1 MIKSV
6 LDVKDDNP
14 MPKGSITGPHFNR
27 SILILTPQRA
37 LKFTATTQE
46 RHYIW
51 LTALSFLSH
60 SPISMNDL
68 APMPPMPPEVQSE
81 HNSSPAASLGGS
93 LRRRPIR
100 DSIRIAKGSSQRP
113 NFRSFTIDG
122 IATTS
127 EYAEYDS
134 RPGTTEQY
142 DPINDAALPPVI
154 RRYHNRNR
162 SNTAPK
168 PTGSAFRAF
177 LSRDTPT
184 PTNAPSIAITSEIQI
199 SDRGPPT
206 PSLGVPSMPSSRR
219 GSDASAFDRPP
230 LGQPINNIGNQE
242 GSLRFFDATS
252 NSSHAAS
259 MTMRMDAF
267 MAEQQRQAM
276 MRGPPPRSA
285 LRNMRLGR
293 PSMRNLK
300 DPNTSS
306 WVQNENAGYVRD
318 SMSPVDSIA
327 LSTPTEARFSETIT
341 RGNEAGGY
349 QRVF

>member
-1 MIKSV
+1 
-6 LDVKDDNP
+6 
-14 MPKGSITGPHFNR
+14 MPKGSVIGPHFNR

-68 APMPPMPPEVQSE
+68 APMPPMPPDVRSE
-81 HNSSPAASLGGS
+81 HTTSPAASLGGS

-100 DSIRIAKGSSQRP
+100 DSIRIAKGSNQRP
-113 NFRSFTIDG
+113 NFRSFTTDG
-122 IATTS
+122 IPTTS
-127 EYAEYDS
+127 EHAEYDS

-142 DPINDAALPPVI
+142 DPINDAALPPVV

-168 PTGSAFRAF
+168 PTASAFRAF
-177 LSRDTPT
+177 LSRDLPT
-184 PTNAPSIAITSEIQI
+184 PTTPSLPHIAMTSEIHI
-199 SDRGPPT
+199 AAPPT
-206 PSLGVPSMPSSRR
+206 PTLGLPSRPSSRR
-219 GSDASAFDRPP
+219 GSEASAFDRP
-230 LGQPINNIGNQE
+230 LGQPNNNIGPPDINT
-242 GSLRFFDATS
+242 RFFDTTS

-267 MAEQQRQAM
+267 MAEQQRQAA
-276 MRGPPPRSA
+276 MRGPPARGS
-285 LRNMRLGR
+285 LRNLRLGR

-300 DPNTSS
+300 DPSTSS
-306 WVQNENAGYVRD
+306 WVHNDGMGYPRD
-318 SMSPVDSIA
+318 SMSPVDSLTFSA
-327 LSTPTEARFSETIT
+327 LSTPTELKFGETFQH
-341 RGNEAGGY
+341 RL
-349 QRVF
+349 

>member
-1 MIKSV
+1 
-6 LDVKDDNP
+6 
-14 MPKGSITGPHFNR
+14 MPKGSVTGPHFNR

-68 APMPPMPPEVQSE
+68 APMPPMPPDVRSE
-81 HNSSPAASLGGS
+81 HTTSPAASLGGS

-100 DSIRIAKGSSQRP
+100 DSIRIAKSSNPRP
-113 NFRSFTIDG
+113 NFRSFTTDG
-122 IATTS
+122 IPTTS
-127 EYAEYDS
+127 EYPEYDS

-142 DPINDAALPPVI
+142 DPINDAALPPIV

-168 PTGSAFRAF
+168 PTASAFRAF
-177 LSRDTPT
+177 LSREPPPPT
-184 PTNAPSIAITSEIQI
+184 PT
-199 SDRGPPT
+199 T
-206 PSLGVPSMPSSRR
+206 PSLPQIAVHPEIQMPGPLTPTLGLPSRPSSRR
-219 GSDASAFDRPP
+219 GSEASTFDRP
-230 LGQPINNIGNQE
+230 NNTIGMSEVN
-242 GSLRFFDATS
+242 SRFFDTTS

-276 MRGPPPRSA
+276 GRGPPARNS

-300 DPNTSS
+300 DPSTSS
-306 WVQNENAGYVRD
+306 WVQNEGYTRD
-318 SMSPVDSIA
+318 SMSPVDSLAFSA
-327 LSTPTEARFSETIT
+327 LSTPTEMKFSESFQ
-341 RGNEAGGY
+341 
-349 QRVF
+349 QR

>member
-1 MIKSV
+1 
-6 LDVKDDNP
+6 
-14 MPKGSITGPHFNR
+14 MPKGSVIGPHFNR

-68 APMPPMPPEVQSE
+68 APMPPMPPDVRSE
-81 HNSSPAASLGGS
+81 HTTSPAASLGGS

-100 DSIRIAKGSSQRP
+100 DSIRVAKGSSQRP
-113 NFRSFTIDG
+113 NFRSFTADG
-122 IATTS
+122 IPTTS
-127 EYAEYDS
+127 EYPEYDS

-168 PTGSAFRAF
+168 PTGSAFLAF
-177 LSRDTPT
+177 LSRETPT
-184 PTNAPSIAITSEIQI
+184 PT
-199 SDRGPPT
+199 T
-206 PSLGVPSMPSSRR
+206 PSLPHVAIASDLNIAGPATPTLGLPSRPASRR
-219 GSDASAFDRPP
+219 GSEASTFDRPP
-230 LGQPINNIGNQE
+230 LGPPINTIGPGE
-242 GSLRFFDATS
+242 MSSRFFDAAS

-267 MAEQQRQAM
+267 MAEQQRQAS
-276 MRGPPPRSA
+276 MRGAPARGS

-300 DPNTSS
+300 DPSTSS
-306 WVQNENAGYVRD
+306 WVQNEGMGYTRD
-318 SMSPVDSIA
+318 SMSPVESLGFST
-327 LSTPTEARFSETIT
+327 LSTPTEAKFSEHFQ
-341 RGNEAGGY
+341 
-349 QRVF
+349 QRV